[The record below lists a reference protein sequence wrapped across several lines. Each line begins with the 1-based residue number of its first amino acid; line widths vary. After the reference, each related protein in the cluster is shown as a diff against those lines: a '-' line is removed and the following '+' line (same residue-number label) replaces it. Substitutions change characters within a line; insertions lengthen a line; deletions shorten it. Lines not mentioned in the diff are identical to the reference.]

1 MPTMK
6 RIAVGTDLSW
16 YARRAETRAAML
28 ARELG
33 SAELDLV
40 HVIGSLALESLR
52 HLLTQPPEQ
61 TERRL
66 IDSAKEQIAMPRPS
80 TPAWWCWGRTAAI
93 WCTNCFLVLPPKK
106 CCVSC
111 LVRF

>member
-1 MPTMK
+1 MSTMK

-16 YARRAETRAAML
+16 YASRAETRAAML

-52 HLLTQPPEQ
+52 LL
-61 TERRL
+61 L
-66 IDSAKEQIAMPRPS
+66 
-80 TPAWWCWGRTAAI
+80 
-93 WCTNCFLVLPPKK
+93 
-106 CCVSC
+106 
-111 LVRF
+111 